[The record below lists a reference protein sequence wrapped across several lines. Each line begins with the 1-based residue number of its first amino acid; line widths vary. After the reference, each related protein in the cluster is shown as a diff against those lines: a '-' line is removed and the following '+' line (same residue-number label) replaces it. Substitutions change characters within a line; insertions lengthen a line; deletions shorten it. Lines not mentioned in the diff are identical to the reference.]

1 MAGSECLRVVSAR
14 SSQHGDY
21 SVTLNLAPSRH
32 PFFGGRSV
40 PSLRAMDPLAIEKPL
55 DGSGGTAI
63 PNSISSIEDWLLP
76 AERAQ
81 QDEAIPRLH
90 SEDKP
95 SCDGP
100 SNRADAGMG
109 SLVLTFLGMLF
120 AGFIGFVSEIRP
132 PDPNLLDR
140 GYDEALGTRTFSH
153 SSSTPLNSLG
163 KPAAI
168 AGRSKYATD
177 AVRARVEY
185 VDEPSR
191 TSRQAKA
198 IGGVHVD

>member
-1 MAGSECLRVVSAR
+1 
-14 SSQHGDY
+14 
-21 SVTLNLAPSRH
+21 
-32 PFFGGRSV
+32 
-40 PSLRAMDPLAIEKPL
+40 
-55 DGSGGTAI
+55 
-63 PNSISSIEDWLLP
+63 
-76 AERAQ
+76 
-81 QDEAIPRLH
+81 
-90 SEDKP
+90 
-95 SCDGP
+95 
-100 SNRADAGMG
+100 MG